1 MTSETPPPLT
11 YDPELR
17 TFLTEGRLDDTSH
30 LSLGQIPAL
39 RAQAPEAV
47 AISTIKD
54 LGFRTREFLVPA
66 FQDGIVAVSVIDRDR
81 GETRSPCVYYIH
93 GGGMVFGNRW
103 DGLESVLP
111 WIDRHQMTIVTVE
124 YRLAPEFPA
133 PYPVEDCYAGLTWIE
148 KNAQDLGIDLGR
160 LVIAGT
166 SAGGGIAAGTA
177 LLARDRKGPALL
189 AQALFC
195 PMLDDRDGTVSTVQ
209 FSGTGGWDRESNRVG
224 WSALL
229 GDDRCSERVSIYS
242 APARSASLV
251 GLPPAFIDCGST
263 EVFRDEDVDYA
274 SALWRDGVQAELH
287 VWPGGFHC
295 FDTAAPTAD
304 LSTSAITARDNWI
317 ARILRNA

>member
-1 MTSETPPPLT
+1 MTPDTPPPLP
-11 YDPELR
+11 YDPELAA
-17 TFLTEGRLDDTSH
+17 FLADGKLDDASL
-30 LSLGQIPAL
+30 LSIDQIPGL
-39 RAQAPEAV
+39 RAQSPDAA
-47 AISTIKD
+47 ALSMITD
-54 LGFRTREFLVPA
+54 QGFRTRDFLIPA
-66 FQDGIVAVSVIDRDR
+66 FRDAVIALTVIDRDR
-81 GETRSPCVYYIH
+81 REALSPCVYYVH

-103 DGLESVLP
+103 DCLESVLP

-133 PYPVEDCYAGLTWIE
+133 PYPVEDCYAGLTWVVE
-148 KNAQDLGIDLGR
+148 NAEDLGIDLGR

-195 PMLDDRDGTVSTVQ
+195 PMLDDRDRTVSTAQ
-209 FSGTGGWDRESNRVG
+209 FSGTGGWDRESNRIG

-229 GDDRCSERVSIYS
+229 GDDRCSDRVSIYS
-242 APARSASLV
+242 VPARSASLA

-263 EVFRDEDVDYA
+263 EVFRDEDVEYA

-295 FDTAAPTAD
+295 FDAAAPTAD